1 MSGVIAPVLGYNKR
15 QRAPLNARL
24 VVLCEA
30 IAELQGTV
38 PVHPRVAENHPADST
53 GKNQMEPATPSVDRL
68 PDTCGSSGPL
78 NGRNNCCPQR
88 SWHNLHQLRKPWRM
102 LGFPVR
108 LRCSGS
114 RGMTQVT
121 SGGRI
126 VNNVSGQRRDTVR
139 YKVSRRTLDVIGS
152 LLLLAFTLPILLLVA
167 FLIKIDSRGPV
178 LYRQSRVGLHGRIFT
193 MLKFR
198 SMRVDAEAAGP
209 CWAAKRDPRMT
220 RIGAFIRATRLDEV
234 PQLLNVLRGEMSLVG
249 PRPERPH
256 FVQQLAAII
265 PRYNERTHVLPGIT
279 GWAQINYP
287 YGASVEDARAKL
299 AFDLFYINNRS
310 LLLDFRILLRT
321 IPVVLFRKGAR

>member
-1 MSGVIAPVLGYNKR
+1 
-15 QRAPLNARL
+15 
-24 VVLCEA
+24 
-30 IAELQGTV
+30 
-38 PVHPRVAENHPADST
+38 
-53 GKNQMEPATPSVDRL
+53 
-68 PDTCGSSGPL
+68 
-78 NGRNNCCPQR
+78 
-88 SWHNLHQLRKPWRM
+88 
-102 LGFPVR
+102 
-108 LRCSGS
+108 
-114 RGMTQVT
+114 MTQVT
-121 SGGRI
+121 SGGRL
-126 VNNVSGQRRDTVR
+126 VNDVSGQRRDTVW
-139 YKVSRRTLDVIGS
+139 YEVSRRTLDVIGS
-152 LLLLAFTLPILLLVA
+152 LLLLAFTLPLLLLVA
-167 FLIKIDSRGPV
+167 FLIKVDSTGPV

-209 CWAAKRDPRMT
+209 CWATDRDPRMT

-299 AFDLFYINNRS
+299 AFDLFYINNRA
-310 LLLDFRILLRT
+310 LLLDLRILLRT
-321 IPVVLFRKGAR
+321 IPVVLFRIGAR

>member
-1 MSGVIAPVLGYNKR
+1 
-15 QRAPLNARL
+15 
-24 VVLCEA
+24 
-30 IAELQGTV
+30 
-38 PVHPRVAENHPADST
+38 
-53 GKNQMEPATPSVDRL
+53 
-68 PDTCGSSGPL
+68 
-78 NGRNNCCPQR
+78 
-88 SWHNLHQLRKPWRM
+88 
-102 LGFPVR
+102 
-108 LRCSGS
+108 
-114 RGMTQVT
+114 MTQVT
-121 SGGRI
+121 SGDRL
-126 VNNVSGQRRDTVR
+126 VNDVSGQRRVTVW
-139 YKVSRRTLDVIGS
+139 YEVSRRTLDVIGS
-152 LLLLAFTLPILLLVA
+152 LLLLAFTLPILLVVA

-287 YGASVEDARAKL
+287 YGSSVGPGSDHPAAFARRPTNCGPRNQNHAAQGRL
-299 AFDLFYINNRS
+299 GNR
-310 LLLDFRILLRT
+310 RRRT
-321 IPVVLFRKGAR
+321 PGAQYERP

>member
-1 MSGVIAPVLGYNKR
+1 
-15 QRAPLNARL
+15 
-24 VVLCEA
+24 
-30 IAELQGTV
+30 
-38 PVHPRVAENHPADST
+38 
-53 GKNQMEPATPSVDRL
+53 
-68 PDTCGSSGPL
+68 
-78 NGRNNCCPQR
+78 
-88 SWHNLHQLRKPWRM
+88 
-102 LGFPVR
+102 
-108 LRCSGS
+108 
-114 RGMTQVT
+114 MTQVT
-121 SGGRI
+121 SGDRL
-126 VNNVSGQRRDTVR
+126 VNDVSGQRRVTVW
-139 YKVSRRTLDVIGS
+139 YEVSRRTLDVIGS

-279 GWAQINYP
+279 GWAQINYS

-299 AFDLFYINNRS
+299 AFDLFYISNRS
-310 LLLDFRILLRT
+310 LLLDLHILLRT
-321 IPVVLFRKGAR
+321 IPVVLFRIGAR

>member
-1 MSGVIAPVLGYNKR
+1 
-15 QRAPLNARL
+15 
-24 VVLCEA
+24 
-30 IAELQGTV
+30 
-38 PVHPRVAENHPADST
+38 
-53 GKNQMEPATPSVDRL
+53 
-68 PDTCGSSGPL
+68 
-78 NGRNNCCPQR
+78 
-88 SWHNLHQLRKPWRM
+88 
-102 LGFPVR
+102 
-108 LRCSGS
+108 
-114 RGMTQVT
+114 MTQVT
-121 SGGRI
+121 SGGRL
-126 VNNVSGQRRDTVR
+126 VNDVSGQRRVTVW
-139 YKVSRRTLDVIGS
+139 YEVSRRTLDVIGS
-152 LLLLAFTLPILLLVA
+152 LLLLAFTLPLLLLVA
-167 FLIKIDSRGPV
+167 FLIKVNSTGPV

-209 CWAAKRDPRMT
+209 RWATNRDPRMT

-299 AFDLFYINNRS
+299 AFDLFYINNRA
-310 LLLDFRILLRT
+310 LLLDLRILLRT
-321 IPVVLFRKGAR
+321 IPVVLFRIGAR

>member
-1 MSGVIAPVLGYNKR
+1 
-15 QRAPLNARL
+15 
-24 VVLCEA
+24 
-30 IAELQGTV
+30 
-38 PVHPRVAENHPADST
+38 
-53 GKNQMEPATPSVDRL
+53 
-68 PDTCGSSGPL
+68 
-78 NGRNNCCPQR
+78 
-88 SWHNLHQLRKPWRM
+88 
-102 LGFPVR
+102 
-108 LRCSGS
+108 
-114 RGMTQVT
+114 MTQVT
-121 SGGRI
+121 SEGRL
-126 VNNVSGQRRDTVR
+126 VNDVSGQRRDTVW
-139 YKVSRRTLDVIGS
+139 YEVSRRALDVIGS
-152 LLLLAFTLPILLLVA
+152 LLLLAFAVPLLLLVA
-167 FLIKIDSRGPV
+167 FLIRVDSTGPV

-198 SMRVDAEAAGP
+198 SMRVDAEVAGP
-209 CWAAKRDPRMT
+209 CWATDRDPRMT

-310 LLLDFRILLRT
+310 LPLDLHILLKT
-321 IPVVLFRKGAR
+321 IPVVLFRIGAC

>member
-1 MSGVIAPVLGYNKR
+1 M
-15 QRAPLNARL
+15 
-24 VVLCEA
+24 
-30 IAELQGTV
+30 
-38 PVHPRVAENHPADST
+38 
-53 GKNQMEPATPSVDRL
+53 
-68 PDTCGSSGPL
+68 
-78 NGRNNCCPQR
+78 
-88 SWHNLHQLRKPWRM
+88 
-102 LGFPVR
+102 
-108 LRCSGS
+108 
-114 RGMTQVT
+114 T
-121 SGGRI
+121 SGNELDPRSDLGKA
-126 VNNVSGQRRDTVR
+126 GW
-139 YKVSRRTLDVIGS
+139 YEVSRRTLDVIGS
-152 LLLLAFTLPILLLVA
+152 LLLLAFTLPLLLLVA
-167 FLIKIDSRGPV
+167 FLIKVDSTGPA

-209 CWAAKRDPRMT
+209 RWATDRDPRMT

-299 AFDLFYINNRS
+299 AFDL
-310 LLLDFRILLRT
+310 
-321 IPVVLFRKGAR
+321 VLYQQPGVAT